1 MNPPSK
7 ENKIDNAQTFTT
19 LKEDFRP
26 NTADDLK
33 INPRFKFEKKCFTL
47 QKEENNKKGE
57 IKNEILKKLDGRRA
71 GTSNL
76 TFRRNKIKP
85 KTDEPAYGVKTKTYN
100 TNLFDKYQKFLVR

>member
-1 MNPPSK
+1 M
-7 ENKIDNAQTFTT
+7 DNAPAFTM

-47 QKEENNKKGE
+47 QKEQDNKKSE

-76 TFRRNKIKP
+76 IFRRNKIKP
-85 KTDEPAYGVKTKTYN
+85 KTDEQGYGVKAKTYN
-100 TNLFDKYQKFLVR
+100 TNLFDKYQKFLVSKIIKLIN